1 MKNWPGQFFIPTIP
15 MVFIIII
22 SQSPGIRSDVEGLI
36 SQTRIFLYNGIRQFE
51 GRAKSWRVFKC
62 LEEVEMEKST
72 LVENFITLRNFRF
85 LFIYTIILGVI
96 GIGFVFITIVTIIIG
111 TTELAAAPLVLALSF
126 VPALILSAPFLGA
139 LYRKKWGRIVNILLL
154 SIVVPPFMILPG
166 ATLWMLPH
174 SEMYFPVEL
183 ICVGA
188 VLLGGLDFSC
198 LLWFI
203 GNKETFT

>member
-1 MKNWPGQFFIPTIP
+1 
-15 MVFIIII
+15 
-22 SQSPGIRSDVEGLI
+22 
-36 SQTRIFLYNGIRQFE
+36 
-51 GRAKSWRVFKC
+51 
-62 LEEVEMEKST
+62 MEKST

-96 GIGFVFITIVTIIIG
+96 GIGFVFVTIVTIIIG

-139 LYRKKWGRIVNILLL
+139 LSRKKWGRIVNILLL
-154 SIVVPPFMILPG
+154 SIVVPPFVILPG
-166 ATLWMLPH
+166 TTLWMLPH

-188 VLLGGLDFSC
+188 VLLGGLDFFC

-203 GNKETFT
+203 ENKKTFT